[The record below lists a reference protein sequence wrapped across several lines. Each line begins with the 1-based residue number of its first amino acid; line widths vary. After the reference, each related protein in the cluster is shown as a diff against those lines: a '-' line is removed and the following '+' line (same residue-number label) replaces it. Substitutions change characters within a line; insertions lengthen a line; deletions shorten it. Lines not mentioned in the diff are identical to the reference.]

1 MSGMQWKCV
10 YVCSVCVN
18 VGVFVLL
25 CAWMLVCV
33 CGCENVCVLV
43 LCNNYCVHWHINYE
57 HAIIT
62 IITIT

>member
-1 MSGMQWKCV
+1 M
-10 YVCSVCVN
+10 CVN

-33 CGCENVCVLV
+33 CGCANVCVLM

-62 IITIT
+62 IIKMSIT